1 MFIYSAYDEVIEEP
15 LYHAEAMISAFS
27 LRQHSDKP
35 IILHSNSRAL
45 AGRLKEPAWSPFS
58 EVIVSDIPRA
68 HPKLQKLEAIAAS
81 PFENTVFLD
90 TDTFILG
97 DLGKVFEFGPF
108 DIAACQP
115 PFRQSVRSMDAAV
128 KEEWNRRWKLNS
140 GVVFLKGGQRD
151 IVGSWLA
158 NYEDRLAS
166 AANPRKLM
174 DQPSLQHA
182 LVMHQPDIF
191 TLPNNYNFRL
201 CFGGY
206 LSGACFVV
214 HTHAGVSIQPVMENL
229 HDLGSI
235 RALIDK
241 VSTIN
246 SILIGVSFPTMA
258 DPTMAQEDLHQMQF
272 ARDAVGKLVDD

>member
-1 MFIYSAYDEVIEEP
+1 MFIYSAFDEVLDAP
-15 LYHAEAMISAFS
+15 LYHAEAMVSAFS

-35 IILHSNSRAL
+35 IVLHSNSRVL
-45 AGRLKEPAWSPFS
+45 ADKLREPAWSPFT
-58 EVIVSDIPRA
+58 EVVVSDMPRA
-68 HPKLQKLEAIAAS
+68 HPKLQKLGAIAAS
-81 PFENTVFLD
+81 PFEQTVFLV

-97 DLGKVFEFGPF
+97 DLAKVFEFGPF

-115 PFRQSVRSMDAAV
+115 PYRQSVRSMSAAV
-128 KEEWNRRWKLNS
+128 KEQWNRRWKLNS
-140 GVVFLKGGQRD
+140 GVVFINGGQHD
-151 IVGSWLA
+151 IMRSWLA
-158 NYEDRLAS
+158 DYKDRLTS
-166 AANPRKLM
+166 ADHPGKVM
-174 DQPSLQHA
+174 DQPSFQHA
-182 LVMHQPDIF
+182 LMMHQPDIF

-241 VSTIN
+241 VATIN
-246 SILIGVSFPTMA
+246 SIFMGMSFPTMA

-272 ARDAVGKLVDD
+272 ARDAVVKIVDD